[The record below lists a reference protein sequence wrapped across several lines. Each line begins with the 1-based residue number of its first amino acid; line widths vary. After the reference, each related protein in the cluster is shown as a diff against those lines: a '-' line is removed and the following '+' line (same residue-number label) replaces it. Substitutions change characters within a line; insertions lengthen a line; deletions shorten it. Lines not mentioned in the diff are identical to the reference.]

1 MRRSWTPSIV
11 PDSADQTVYIV
22 LDDFGRLGRADRE
35 TDVERSDLESV
46 IGDVMSGQ
54 YSNPVRVVA
63 FNTTEPWSEDV
74 SEDSRHRACRRPS
87 RRSAPQDQTAA
98 FRPATDRR

>member
-46 IGDVMSGQ
+46 IGDVMSEQ
-54 YSNPVRVVA
+54 YNPVRVVA

-98 FRPATDRR
+98 SRPAIDRR